1 MPELLLA
8 GLIGALLGGAAV
20 AVAMM
25 GRQVRLSSE
34 RAALAAGLEAA
45 RRSADEQKT
54 LLVQSQAQLRDAF
67 AALSQDALRQNRQD
81 FLQNADAMFQPV
93 REALDKVQTQLVSV
107 DKAREGSFR
116 TVASQLAQLSTAHKE
131 LRDAAEGLT
140 RSLRSPHVRGR
151 WGELQL
157 RRIVELAG
165 MTRQCDFVEKPI
177 AETDSGARQTP
188 DMIITLAGG
197 ARIVIDSKV
206 PIDGYLSAADA
217 RTDAERQQGLTAHLR
232 QMRDHMRALGGKEY
246 WKQFDPS
253 PEFVV
258 MFLPLE
264 PLLPAALDQDPTL
277 LDQAVGLRV
286 IPATP
291 LTLLALL
298 KAVALGWRQ
307 EQLASNAEQIQQLGR
322 ELYERLATMVNH
334 LESVGKNIKQA
345 GDSYDRLVGSLEQK
359 VLPGARRFKDLGVH
373 AAEELEIVEPL
384 RLAVRPVTK
393 PELTGRPAEDAG
405 PDTPMP
411 RPS

>member
-1 MPELLLA
+1 
-8 GLIGALLGGAAV
+8 
-20 AVAMM
+20 
-25 GRQVRLSSE
+25 
-34 RAALAAGLEAA
+34 
-45 RRSADEQKT
+45 
-54 LLVQSQAQLRDAF
+54 
-67 AALSQDALRQNRQD
+67 
-81 FLQNADAMFQPV
+81 
-93 REALDKVQTQLVSV
+93 
-107 DKAREGSFR
+107 
-116 TVASQLAQLSTAHKE
+116 
-131 LRDAAEGLT
+131 
-140 RSLRSPHVRGR
+140 
-151 WGELQL
+151 
-157 RRIVELAG
+157 
-165 MTRQCDFVEKPI
+165 
-177 AETDSGARQTP
+177 
-188 DMIITLAGG
+188 
-197 ARIVIDSKV
+197 
-206 PIDGYLSAADA
+206 
-217 RTDAERQQGLTAHLR
+217 
-232 QMRDHMRALGGKEY
+232 MRDHVRALGAKEY

-277 LDQAVGLRV
+277 LDQALGLRV

-322 ELYERLATMVNH
+322 ELYERLATMVGH

-393 PELTGRPAEDAG
+393 PELTGRPAEDRQPRHAG
-405 PDTPMP
+405 ETVRADRGRRVRKVRSERRPGLQARPDAPGLKP
-411 RPS
+411 RPTAACDGPISIGC